1 MKTKSKLLLALSA
14 LTVGTVAAG
23 TTATFAW
30 FTTNRTA
37 TAHLTNITAAN
48 PNGNLELAITA
59 IHAKMQPATDSNKT
73 EITRSFTQTL
83 RDLSSKEGYEF
94 YAPVWDASSSSK
106 FTDGAMNIPQAYEKY
121 DVWDESDTTKQGY
134 IQFTISITNVGSS
147 ALDVYLDPSI
157 TSIAGATVTGTG
169 ADSSLTSEQQ
179 ATQAANNA
187 LASFMRVG
195 ISSLESNKGAVPTS
209 YGGDAKP
216 ELNENGNLVFMDSQ
230 NNYNKFVTGEGTVTA
245 ADTNIGTYTGDDHFF
260 YDVNG
265 ATGAGGLD
273 ALTTISGQSTNSDR
287 IDHPN
292 YLGRAEADGSEDG
305 KNVIYVTVA
314 IWMEGTCANS
324 DAADG
329 GVVDIDLGFTALD
342 PVVEGA

>member
-37 TAHLTNITAAN
+37 TAHLTNITASN
-48 PNGNLELAITA
+48 PNGNLELAITS
-59 IHAKMQPATDSNKT
+59 IRAKMQQATDSNKT

-106 FTDGAMNIPQAYEKY
+106 FTDGGMNIPQAYEAY
-121 DVWDESDTTKQGY
+121 DYWDENDTTKQGY

-179 ATQAANNA
+179 ATQDANNA
-187 LASFMRVG
+187 LASYMRVG
-195 ISSLESNKGAVPTS
+195 IISLGDNSGVAPSS
-209 YGGDAKP
+209 YGGGTKP
-216 ELNENGNLVFMDSQ
+216 ELNKNGNLVFMDSQ
-230 NNYNKFVTGEGTVTA
+230 NYNKFVTGAGAVTA
-245 ADTNIGTYTGDDHFF
+245 ADTNIGTYTGTDHFF
-260 YDVNG
+260 FDVNG
-265 ATGAGGLD
+265 ATGTGGLD
-273 ALTTISGQSTNSDR
+273 ALTTISGQSTNDDR

-292 YLGRAEADGSEDG
+292 YLGRAEAAGSKG
-305 KNVIYVTVA
+305 GANVIYVTVA

-324 DAADG
+324 DSADG

>member
-59 IHAKMQPATDSNKT
+59 IHAKMQQATDTNKT

-83 RDLSSKEGYEF
+83 RDLSSKEGYDF
-94 YAPVWDASSSSK
+94 YAPVWDATSNSQ
-106 FTDGAMNIPQAYEKY
+106 FTDGGMNIPQKYETY
-121 DVWDESDTTKQGY
+121 TWDESDTTKQGF

-157 TSIAGATVTGTG
+157 TSIVGATVTGTG
-169 ADSSLTSEQQ
+169 ADGALTSEQK
-179 ATQAANNA
+179 ATQNANNA

-195 ISSLESNKGAVPTS
+195 IASLGSNSGQAPTA
-209 YGGDAKP
+209 YGGGTKP
-216 ELNENGNLVFMDSQ
+216 TLTDNGDLVFMDSQ
-230 NNYNKFVTGEGTVTA
+230 NYNKYVSGAGDVIA
-245 ADTNIGTYTGDDHFF
+245 ADTNIGTYAGSDHFF

-265 ATGAGGLD
+265 GTSVGGLD
-273 ALTTISGQSTNSDR
+273 ALNTISAESTDGDR
-287 IDHPN
+287 INHPN
-292 YLGRAEADGSEDG
+292 YLGRAQAAGTENGG
-305 KNVIYVTVA
+305 NVIYVTVS

-324 DAADG
+324 DAADKG
-329 GVVDIDLGFTALD
+329 TVNIDLGFTALD
-342 PVVEGA
+342 PIVAGD

>member
-1 MKTKSKLLLALSA
+1 
-14 LTVGTVAAG
+14 
-23 TTATFAW
+23 
-30 FTTNRTA
+30 
-37 TAHLTNITAAN
+37 
-48 PNGNLELAITA
+48 
-59 IHAKMQPATDSNKT
+59 MQQATDSNKT

-106 FTDGAMNIPQAYEKY
+106 FTDGGMNIPQAYEAY
-121 DVWDESDTTKQGY
+121 DYWDESDTTKQGY

-179 ATQAANNA
+179 ATQDANNA
-187 LASFMRVG
+187 LASYMRVG
-195 ISSLESNKGAVPTS
+195 IISLGDNSGVAPSS
-209 YGGDAKP
+209 YGGDTKP
-216 ELNENGNLVFMDSQ
+216 ELNENGNLVFMDSK
-230 NNYNKFVTGEGTVTA
+230 NYNKFVTGAGAVTA
-245 ADTNIGTYTGDDHFF
+245 ADTNIGTYTGTDHFF
-260 YDVNG
+260 FDVNG
-265 ATGAGGLD
+265 GTSAGGLD
-273 ALTTISGQSTNSDR
+273 ALTTISGQSTNAQR

-292 YLGRAEADGSEDG
+292 YLGRAEAAGSEDG
-305 KNVIYVTVA
+305 GNVIYVTVA

>member
-37 TAHLTNITAAN
+37 TAHLTNLTASN
-48 PNGNLELAITA
+48 PNGNLELAITS
-59 IHAKMQPATDSNKT
+59 IRAKMQQATDSNTT

-106 FTDGAMNIPQAYEKY
+106 FTDGMNIPQAYEKY
-121 DVWDESDTTKQGY
+121 TWDESDTTKQGY

-169 ADSSLTSEQQ
+169 ADSSLTSEEQ
-179 ATQAANNA
+179 ATQDANNA
-187 LASFMRVG
+187 LASYMRVG
-195 ISSLESNKGAVPTS
+195 IISLENNSGVAPSS
-209 YGGDAKP
+209 YGGDTKP

-230 NNYNKFVTGEGTVTA
+230 NYNKFVTGAGAVTA
-245 ADTNIGTYTGDDHFF
+245 ADTNIGTYSSDDHFF
-260 YDVNG
+260 FDVNG
-265 ATGAGGLD
+265 ATGTGGLD
-273 ALTTISGQSTNSDR
+273 ALTTISGQSTNTQR
-287 IDHPN
+287 INHPN
-292 YLGRAEADGSEDG
+292 YLGRAKAAGSEDG
-305 KNVIYVTVA
+305 GNVIYVTVA